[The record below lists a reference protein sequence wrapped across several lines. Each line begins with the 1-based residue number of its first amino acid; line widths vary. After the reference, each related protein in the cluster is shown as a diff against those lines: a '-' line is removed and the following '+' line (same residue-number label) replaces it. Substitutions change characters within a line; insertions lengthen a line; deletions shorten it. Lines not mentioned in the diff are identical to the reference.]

1 MLKMNDTT
9 HTERLKKEHKICV
22 YLFAAALL
30 ITAITFLPYLADY
43 YVLQPDS
50 TILAYYA
57 DNSVDRYYR
66 FETIVIGLGIMTL
79 LFFSRRLW
87 VALTIPSL
95 LLMFLAYADNIKYAA
110 LNELLRFNDLMVT
123 EAAGIALRYLNLKF
137 TSLQLKVLAYVF
149 LLCAGGFAADRLCR
163 KYPLFSQ
170 NEPSLLK
177 L

>member
-1 MLKMNDTT
+1 MNDTT
-9 HTERLKKEHKICV
+9 YTERLKKEYKICV

-57 DNSVDRYYR
+57 DHSVDRYYR
-66 FETIVIGLGIMTL
+66 FETIVIGLSIMTL

-137 TSLQLKVLAYVF
+137 TSSQLKY
-149 LLCAGGFAADRLCR
+149 
-163 KYPLFSQ
+163 
-170 NEPSLLK
+170 
-177 L
+177 